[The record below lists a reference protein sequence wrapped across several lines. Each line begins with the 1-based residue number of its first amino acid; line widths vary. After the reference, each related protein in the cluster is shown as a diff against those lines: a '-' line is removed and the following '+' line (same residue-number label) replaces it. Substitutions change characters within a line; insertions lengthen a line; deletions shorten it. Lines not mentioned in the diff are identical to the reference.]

1 MNPAH
6 AQHLRLA
13 AQALG
18 RSDTAMARAACHALL
33 REEPDNADALN
44 LLGLC
49 EAQAGNPA
57 AAIAALERAVAANPA
72 YGNAWRNL
80 AALRDT
86 TGDAS
91 GAALALAEALARDPK
106 AGYADWYALG
116 VRLHGTGQPGRA
128 AAAFA
133 QALKQRP
140 DDLAALNN
148 LAVAQYASG
157 RQREARDSAERL
169 LARDPARTA
178 SCATFAAIWATAT
191 EPAGLQR
198 ALDAA
203 LAVLATDPGH
213 AGAHDSAAIVLG
225 KSGQAEAALAHARE
239 ALRLAPAEPAYAYT
253 LARLADEFGRLDE
266 AEAVLASAD
275 ARRVPHA
282 GLRRLVGTVALR
294 RGQPQAAAAAL
305 AEALAIAPDDQD
317 AIAQRGLALVLA
329 GDAGAQAW
337 LGLDRFLTAQA
348 LPVPAPFRDPAEFN
362 AALAADIRRHSRLR
376 YEPVGLAARGGYLT
390 EDLLADPTP
399 AITGF
404 ERALRAAVERY
415 IAALPSDRAHP
426 FLGTIPARWTLN
438 LWATRVAAQGRIDTH
453 LHSGSWLSGAYYVEL
468 PPAVDDGGDAAG
480 WIEFG
485 QPHRGLPQLDESRLL
500 RIRPRVGTLL
510 LFPSYLYHRTLPYEG
525 PGERISISFDLSADA
540 R

>member
-1 MNPAH
+1 MNPIH
-6 AQHLRLA
+6 AGQLRLA

-18 RSDTAMARAACHALL
+18 RGDPAMARAACLAVL
-33 REEPDNADALN
+33 REAPDDADALN
-44 LLGLC
+44 LLGL
-49 EAQAGNPA
+49 A
-57 AAIAALERAVAANPA
+57 AAQSGDQAAALAALERAVAAQPA
-72 YGNAWRNL
+72 YANAWRNL
-80 AALRDT
+80 AAVRESAA
-86 TGDAS
+86 DAP
-91 GAALALAEALARDPK
+91 GAAVALGEALARDPK
-106 AGYADWYALG
+106 AGYADWHALG
-116 VRLHGTGQPGRA
+116 VRAHAAGMPARA

-133 QALKQRP
+133 QALKHRP
-140 DDLAALNN
+140 DEVATLNN

-157 RQREARDSAERL
+157 RQREARESAARM
-169 LARDPARTA
+169 LAHDPARTA
-178 SCATFAAIWATAT
+178 TRATFAAIWATAT

-239 ALRLAPAEPAYAYT
+239 AVRLAPAESAHAYT

-275 ARRVPHA
+275 AGSGPHP
-282 GLRRLVGTVALR
+282 GLRRLAGTLALR

-305 AEALAIAPDDQD
+305 ARALAIAPDDQD
-317 AIAQRGLALVLA
+317 AIAQRGLALTLA
-329 GDAGAQAW
+329 GDGGADAW
-337 LGLDRFLTAQA
+337 LGLDRFLTAQP
-348 LPVPAPFRDPAEFN
+348 LPVPAPFHDPAEFN
-362 AALAADIRRHSRLR
+362 AALAADIRRHSQLR

-399 AITGF
+399 AIRGF
-404 ERALRAAVERY
+404 ERALRAAVEAY
-415 IAALPSDRAHP
+415 IAALPPDRSHP
-426 FLGTIPARWTLN
+426 FLRTIPARWTLN

-468 PPAVDDGGDAAG
+468 PPAVGADRGCAG

-485 QPHRGLPQLDESRLL
+485 QPHRGLPQLDEGRLR
-500 RIRPRVGTLL
+500 RIRPQIGTLL

-525 PGERISISFDLSADA
+525 PGERISVSFDLGVAGD
-540 R
+540 

>member
-18 RSDTAMARAACHALL
+18 RGDTAMARAACHAVL

-44 LLGLC
+44 LLGLS

-57 AAIAALERAVAANPA
+57 AAIAALERAVAANPGYA
-72 YGNAWRNL
+72 NAWRNL
-80 AALRDT
+80 AALREAA
-86 TGDAS
+86 GDPAGAS
-91 GAALALAEALARDPK
+91 AALAEALARDPR
-106 AGYADWYALG
+106 ATYDDWYGLG
-116 VRLHGTGQPGRA
+116 VRAHGAGHPGRA
-128 AAAFA
+128 AAAFV

-140 DDLAALNN
+140 DEVAALHN

-157 RQREARDSAERL
+157 RQREARASAERM
-169 LARDPARTA
+169 LACDPGRTA
-178 SCATFAAIWATAT
+178 SRASFAAIWATAT

-225 KSGQAEAALAHARE
+225 KSGQAEAALEHARE

-266 AEAVLASAD
+266 AEAVLARAD
-275 ARRVPHA
+275 AGTVPHP
-282 GLRRLVGTVALR
+282 GLRRLVGTIALR

-305 AEALAIAPDDQD
+305 AQALAIAPDDQD
-317 AIAQRGLALVLA
+317 AIAQRGLALALA
-329 GDAGAQAW
+329 GDPGADAW
-337 LGLDRFLTAQA
+337 LGLDRFLTAQS
-348 LPVPAPFRDPAEFN
+348 LPVPAPFHDPAEFN
-362 AALAADIRRHSRLR
+362 AALAADIRRHSQLR

-390 EDLLADPTP
+390 DDLLADPTP
-399 AITGF
+399 SIRGF
-404 ERALRAAVERY
+404 ERALRTAVEAY
-415 IAALPSDRAHP
+415 IAALPPDRAHP
-426 FLGTIPARWTLN
+426 FLRTIPARWALN

-468 PPAVDDGGDAAG
+468 PPAVGDGGDAAG

-485 QPHRGLPQLDESRLL
+485 QPHRGLPQLDEGRLR
-500 RIRPRVGTLL
+500 RIRPQVGTLL

-525 PGERISISFDLSADA
+525 PGERISVSFDLAATGD
-540 R
+540 